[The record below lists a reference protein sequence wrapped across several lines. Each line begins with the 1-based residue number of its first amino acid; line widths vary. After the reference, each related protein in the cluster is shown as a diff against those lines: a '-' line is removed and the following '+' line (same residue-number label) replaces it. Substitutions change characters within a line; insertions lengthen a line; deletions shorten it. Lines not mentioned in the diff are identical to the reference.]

1 MKKIFGTVLYLRAEK
16 IVVVYIAGGDS
27 DVHERRISGNPT
39 GLKTMFLYR
48 RTGLQLLQR
57 RTGIVSGQDRS
68 ARKGRAHPE
77 NSCQQRTAFDT
88 PVRDLRMQSG
98 GLRREDQE

>member
-39 GLKTMFLYR
+39 GLKTMFSVSMNWSTAITTANWNCFWTR
-48 RTGLQLLQR
+48 SERTKRQSA
-57 RTGIVSGQDRS
+57 SGKFLS
-68 ARKGRAHPE
+68 ATH
-77 NSCQQRTAFDT
+77 CF
-88 PVRDLRMQSG
+88 
-98 GLRREDQE
+98 

>member
-16 IVVVYIAGGDS
+16 IVVGYIAGGDS

-48 RTGLQLLQR
+48 
-57 RTGIVSGQDRS
+57 
-68 ARKGRAHPE
+68 
-77 NSCQQRTAFDT
+77 
-88 PVRDLRMQSG
+88 
-98 GLRREDQE
+98 

>member
-1 MKKIFGTVLYLRAEK
+1 MKKNFRNPVLYLRAEK

-48 RTGLQLLQR
+48 
-57 RTGIVSGQDRS
+57 
-68 ARKGRAHPE
+68 
-77 NSCQQRTAFDT
+77 
-88 PVRDLRMQSG
+88 
-98 GLRREDQE
+98 

>member
-27 DVHERRISGNPT
+27 DVHELRISGNPT

-48 RTGLQLLQR
+48 
-57 RTGIVSGQDRS
+57 
-68 ARKGRAHPE
+68 
-77 NSCQQRTAFDT
+77 
-88 PVRDLRMQSG
+88 
-98 GLRREDQE
+98 